1 MISEKQFYHFE
12 YKLQKSQYFTV
23 YAYNTYTVY
32 LQMHPYGE
40 NKVSAETVYKV
51 ITFLPRVVFKF
62 NFGFGEG

>member
-1 MISEKQFYHFE
+1 M
-12 YKLQKSQYFTV
+12 QKSQYFTV